1 MDYLKSQFHDFLN
14 EEGEVEI
21 AGHTFYR
28 DVILRDLEV
37 DGYQEAFN
45 EWLQQKQ
52 EENLSFADEILSCYD
67 NSGRFRKLQ
76 EIHRRG
82 AIIPFVGAGLSMP
95 SGYSGWTTFLYRVL
109 SETRISKTD
118 FDALITSGSYEEAA
132 QMLFDNLPSGS
143 FLEQIENE
151 FGTEREITGSVQ
163 RLPYLFKNAVIT
175 TNFDSI
181 VTKCYSNAALGFE
194 KELLGADAQYL
205 SRELGENKRVLVKL
219 HGEADSSRNRIFTK
233 SEYQHHYSDQSVL
246 ENVIEVISN
255 RTLLFIG
262 CSLSVDRTIQ
272 ALTNIV
278 QRRGSENVPRHYAF
292 LQLQDEDERLKR
304 RDVLATA
311 NIYPIWYKDDHNKCI
326 EALLEKLAEGV
337 N

>member
-14 EEGEVEI
+14 EEGEVRI
-21 AGHTFYR
+21 AGYTFYR
-28 DVILRDLEV
+28 DVILRDLEG

-45 EWLQQKQ
+45 EWLQQRQ
-52 EENLSFADEILSCYD
+52 EENLSCADEILSCYD
-67 NSGRFRKLQ
+67 NNGRFRKLQ

-95 SGYSGWTTFLYRVL
+95 SGYSSWTAFLYRIL
-109 SETRISKTD
+109 SETRISKAD
-118 FDALITSGSYEEAA
+118 FDTLITKGAYEEAA
-132 QMLFDNLPSGS
+132 QMLFDDLPSGS

-151 FGTEREITGSVQ
+151 FGTQRDIAGPVQ
-163 RLPYLFKNAVIT
+163 RLPYLFKNTVIT
-175 TNFDSI
+175 TNFDGIIS
-181 VTKCYSNAALGFE
+181 KSYLNATLEFD

-233 SEYQHHYSDQSVL
+233 SEYEHHYSNQSVL

-278 QRRGSENVPRHYAF
+278 QRKGSENVPRHYAF
-292 LQLQDEDERLKR
+292 LQLQDEDERLTR
-304 RDVLATA
+304 RDILAAA

-326 EALLEKLAEGV
+326 EALLEKLAEGI